1 MLITFIVSLFCADSF
16 AGDVHVKGYYRAD
29 GTYVEPHYRSAP
41 NSTTSDNWSTIG
53 NVNPHTGK
61 IGTKIPNDVIV
72 PGSLPSVPFVPQQHS
87 SAASASPL
95 QATSTVSKCQSIIDE
110 WRRAHLLV
118 GVPPTQEDE
127 AQWRAFA
134 QACEPIYGVRT
145 SSIATNRGEDL
156 RKFEY
161 CIYMPASSTATKIV
175 DVMKC
180 NVGQELEMKK
190 CLLKKSDEHYS
201 RPGEFVHLTDASQ
214 CWLDAHQ

>member
-16 AGDVHVKGYYRAD
+16 ADDVHVKGYYRAD

-72 PGSLPSVPFVPQQHS
+72 PDSLPSVSFVPFVPSHPLPEVLP
-87 SAASASPL
+87 AAM
-95 QATSTVSKCQSIIDE
+95 TCQSIVDE
-110 WRRAHLLV
+110 WLRRTEEVL
-118 GVPPTQEDE
+118 GRPPTAE
-127 AQWRAFA
+127 AQALFRAWA
-134 QACEPIYGVRT
+134 STKCETKT
-145 SSIATNRGEDL
+145 SSITTNRSEDF

-161 CIYMPASSTATKIV
+161 CLYLPANNRSVKIN
-175 DVMKC
+175 DAMKC
-180 NVGQELEMKK
+180 NAGQELEMKK
-190 CLLKKSDEHYS
+190 CLIDKSFN
-201 RPGEFVHLTDASQ
+201 GFVDLFVDLTDASQ

>member
-53 NVNPHTGK
+53 NVNPYTGK

-72 PGSLPSVPFVPQQHS
+72 PGSLPSVSFVPS
-87 SAASASPL
+87 GPRSAGPPTAP
-95 QATSTVSKCQSIIDE
+95 TCQSIMDE
-110 WRRAHLLV
+110 WLRRHLAL
-118 GVPPTQEDE
+118 GLPPEINAE
-127 AQWRAFA
+127 AEARMKAWASTK
-134 QACEPIYGVRT
+134 CETKT
-145 SSIATNRGEDL
+145 SSITTNRSEDL

-161 CIYMPASSTATKIV
+161 CLYLPATMKMVEINDA
-175 DVMKC
+175 MKC
-180 NVGQELEMKK
+180 NAGQELEMKK
-190 CLLKKSDEHYS
+190 CLLDKSLS
-201 RPGEFVHLTDASQ
+201 GRFVYLTDASQ

>member
-16 AGDVHVKGYYRAD
+16 ADNVHVKGYYRAD

-72 PGSLPSVPFVPQQHS
+72 PGSLPSVSFVPSH
-87 SAASASPL
+87 PL
-95 QATSTVSKCQSIIDE
+95 SEVLPTAPTCQSIMDE
-110 WRRAHLLV
+110 WLRRSLAV
-118 GVPPTQEDE
+118 GLSPSAEDV
-127 AQWRAFA
+127 ARMKAWASTK
-134 QACEPIYGVRT
+134 CGTKT
-145 SSIATNRGEDL
+145 SSITTNRSEDL

-161 CIYMPASSTATKIV
+161 CLYLPARSELVEINDA
-175 DVMKC
+175 MKC
-180 NVGQELEMKK
+180 NAGQEFEMKK
-190 CLLKKSDEHYS
+190 CLLVRST
-201 RPGEFVHLTDASQ
+201 GGFVYLTDASQ